1 VLLPELAFAA
11 DEQQNTTSS
20 RLEVKSMSVLDISEV
35 ARRSS
40 LAVSTLR
47 FYEDRGLIKSVSR
60 RGLHRQFD
68 AAVLDRLALIALGQS
83 AGFSLEE
90 IRGMF
95 TSDGRPQIDRQL
107 LVSKA
112 DELARTIRKL
122 SALHDGLRHAAA
134 CSAPSHMDCP
144 KFRRLLGL
152 ATLEMRKRKV
162 RAPKV
167 RISRSTRV
175 PT

>member
-1 VLLPELAFAA
+1 ML
-11 DEQQNTTSS
+11 
-20 RLEVKSMSVLDISEV
+20 LDISEV

-40 LAVSTLR
+40 VPVSTLR
-47 FYEDRGLIKSVSR
+47 FYEEKRLIRSVGR

-90 IRGMF
+90 IRSMF
-95 TSDGRPQIDRQL
+95 TEDGRPQIDRQL

-112 DELARTIRKL
+112 NEIEETIRKL
-122 SALHDGLRHAAA
+122 STLRDGLRHAAA
-134 CSAPSHMDCP
+134 CSAPSHMECP

-152 ATLEMRKRKV
+152 AAMEVRQRKASSAKA
-162 RAPKV
+162 RAF
-167 RISRSTRV
+167 RSNR
-175 PT
+175 